1 MDDENRIKSIKYE
14 KVGKIKKIFI
24 KFLDNLLVLILS
36 SFLLGVIIYPIFL
49 NLDPIKDKQN
59 EISSYTDLM
68 YEEALKSHLLSLNSN
83 NELNSDEDIIYSEVR
98 RSVKTILVDNEVSIK
113 GETKNNYQVFESL
126 SEENINYY
134 VFNYRK
140 NVLLLSDNFYL
151 DSFNTYLSEYYELNP
166 NYYSL
171 KIEVAN
177 KLSKYIFEDEYTL
190 DLKNYYEEYLNTY
203 SLFYSYLINDF
214 EANNTNYLGYLN
226 FLETLINEYS
236 FYILIIVFIAYI
248 LSYLTYFIIP
258 KLIFKSDLSLVMKLF
273 KIKEVNFKTNERNTI
288 YNISL
293 NLGINLILLSYLI
306 LFLSYLFF
314 ASYNLISLKIF
325 NIKLFYYFLF
335 LIVFNV
341 LNDLCIL
348 INKNNMSLLDLN
360 LNREEVYFD
369 RYIKDE

>member
-348 INKNNMSLLDLN
+348 INKNNMSLLDLS